1 MKTVMPKFEA
11 SRGFIKYGIFESAYH
26 SLSILPL

>member
-1 MKTVMPKFEA
+1 MKTVMLKFEA
-11 SRGFIKYGIFESAYH
+11 SRGFIKYDILKSAYH